1 MATQR
6 SRSRSPP
13 HGGMQIFVTK
23 LNGARV
29 ALDVEPSDTV
39 INVKLKIEEK
49 WGHRPLE
56 QRLHL
61 GSRVLSDTDAR
72 SLSDLSIGD
81 KAELSLL
88 VREVGRIIVKTLTGQ
103 TVTFDVKAQAPST
116 PPPESTDTMAAL
128 GCNWLQEARTA
139 LSRAMWCGIDDD
151 FVEVPE
157 FARRP

>member
-1 MATQR
+1 
-6 SRSRSPP
+6 
-13 HGGMQIFVTK
+13 MQIFVTK
-23 LNGARV
+23 INGARV

-56 QRLHL
+56 QQLHL
-61 GSRVLSDTDAR
+61 GSRVFSDTDARR

-88 VREVGRIIVKTLTGQ
+88 VRELGRIIVKTRTGEIL
-103 TVTFDVKAQAPST
+103 TFDVTAQAPST
-116 PPPESTDTMAAL
+116 PPLESTDMRTTAAIGYSL
-128 GCNWLQEARTA
+128 LLDARTA
-139 LSRAMWCGIDDD
+139 LYRAMWYGIDES
-151 FVEVPE
+151 FTEVPL

>member
-1 MATQR
+1 
-6 SRSRSPP
+6 
-13 HGGMQIFVTK
+13 MQIFVTK

-88 VREVGRIIVKTLTGQ
+88 VRELGRIIVKTRTGEIL
-103 TVTFDVKAQAPST
+103 TFDVTAQAPST
-116 PPPESTDTMAAL
+116 PPLESTDMRTTAAIGYSL
-128 GCNWLQEARTA
+128 LQDARTA

-151 FVEVPE
+151 FVEVRE